1 MTTLFRKNE
10 AIWTNPLAISATGA
24 LALAVLIT
32 LCLDQTIPQL
42 EQNLNMPDEDQR
54 LPETTETTTQA
65 SPLPL
70 LPIKQPL
77 LMDKKIKLMP
87 SIATQKLVPVWHPCI
102 ATANNYL
109 NQHPV
114 LFEAGKTYLRAPAR
128 TRLTHLSRILSQ
140 CPDTPIRIMGH
151 TDAQGHEDSNLEI
164 SLTRAKK
171 TLQFMVAQG
180 LSGTRL
186 SAGGAGSSQPASNN
200 KTATGQALNRRI
212 ELVLQ
217 EN

>member
-1 MTTLFRKNE
+1 M
-10 AIWTNPLAISATGA
+10 NPLAISATGA
-24 LALAVLIT
+24 LALTVLIT
-32 LCLDQTIPQL
+32 LCLHQTIPQL
-42 EQNLNMPDEDQR
+42 EQNLNVAEGQP
-54 LPETTETTTQA
+54 LPETTKNTTQA
-65 SPLPL
+65 EVL
-70 LPIKQPL
+70 LPTKQPL
-77 LMDKKIKLMP
+77 LMDKKIKHMQ
-87 SIATQKLVPVWHPCI
+87 STATQKLAPVWHPCI

-114 LFEAGKTYLRAPAR
+114 LFEAGKTYLRSPAR

-164 SLTRAKK
+164 SLQRAKK
-171 TLQFMVAQG
+171 TQQFMVSQG
-180 LSGTRL
+180 LSNTRL